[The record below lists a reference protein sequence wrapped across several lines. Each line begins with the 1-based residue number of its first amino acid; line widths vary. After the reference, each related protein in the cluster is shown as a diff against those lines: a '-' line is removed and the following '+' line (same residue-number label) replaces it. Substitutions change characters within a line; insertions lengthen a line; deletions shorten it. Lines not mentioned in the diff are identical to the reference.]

1 MWLVFD
7 VDGTLIDVSESY
19 DMAVKLTV
27 EYLLEELGK
36 PREVEIELVRE
47 LRKKGV
53 FGDDFKL
60 SEALVRAVFS
70 GLNDWEQIP
79 EGAGVEYFRRNFPLR
94 IDPVYVER
102 VFNTFYLG
110 GLYEDRFFDFEGLW
124 RLEKPLVD
132 VELLREAAERFRL
145 GVVTGRNRLEMEL
158 AERIIGFR
166 FPKAVTRESGL
177 KPDPELLRCLVG
189 NEKGVYIGDTAGD
202 ELFIENYRTK
212 YGDFGFLMVG
222 RDVENANEAIKMF
235 LEGVT
240 RGP

>member
-7 VDGTLIDVSESY
+7 VDGTLIDVGESY

-36 PREVEIELVRE
+36 PSEVEIELVRE
-47 LRKKGV
+47 LRRKGV

-79 EGAGVEYFRRNFPLR
+79 EGVGVEYFRRNFPLG
-94 IDPVYVER
+94 IDPGHVER

-110 GLYEDRFFDFEGLW
+110 ELYEDRLFDFEGLW

-132 VELLREAAERFRL
+132 VELLREAGERFKL

-166 FPKAVTRESGL
+166 FPKVVTRESGL

-189 NEKGVYIGDTAGD
+189 GEEGVYIGDTAGD
-202 ELFIENYRTK
+202 ELFIENYRKK

-235 LEGVT
+235 LEEVK